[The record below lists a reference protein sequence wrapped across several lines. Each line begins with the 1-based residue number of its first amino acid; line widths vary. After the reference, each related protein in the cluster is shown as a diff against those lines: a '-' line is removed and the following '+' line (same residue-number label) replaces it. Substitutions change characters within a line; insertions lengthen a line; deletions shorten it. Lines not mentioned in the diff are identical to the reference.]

1 MCSRRSQKCSAMSDT
16 FPLRHPA
23 KHSREEVDRLFAQG
37 EISEKQA
44 HAMLQEMEAKLKR
57 ATDGD
62 YKTAHEVEQIA
73 GKAGYPRLYPM
84 PVTR

>member
-1 MCSRRSQKCSAMSDT
+1 VTRSYRSTRRSTVERKLTAFST
-16 FPLRHPA
+16 
-23 KHSREEVDRLFAQG
+23 QG

-73 GKAGYPRLYPM
+73 GKAGYPRLYPT
-84 PVTR
+84 PVT